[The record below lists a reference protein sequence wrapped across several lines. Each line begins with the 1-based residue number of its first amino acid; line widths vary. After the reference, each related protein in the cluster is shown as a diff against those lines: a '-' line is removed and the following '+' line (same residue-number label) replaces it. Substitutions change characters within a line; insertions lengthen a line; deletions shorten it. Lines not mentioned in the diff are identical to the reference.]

1 MVLDYMNFVG
11 TVQCS
16 HIRAG
21 LHLDCNRPIPGGDSG
36 GVHNSSLANVTINC
50 VVD

>member
-1 MVLDYMNFVG
+1 MVLDYVNFVC

-21 LHLDCNRPIPGGDSG
+21 FHLDCNLPIPDGHSG